1 LETQHVIRVEWRDLR
16 RFCSDVL
23 AGAGLPREEAD
34 VVADSLVHAN
44 LAGLPSH
51 GVSRLNDYLTR
62 LDKGLIEKET
72 RVEVVKESPTTALL
86 DANNG
91 WGQVVSRKAVEM
103 AADKA
108 REYGS
113 AWIGV
118 RNSNHYGT
126 AAYWTTKLASE
137 GMVGISC
144 TNGSPVM
151 AAFGSRQ
158 PSLGTNPISIAVPSP
173 SGRPVVLDMS
183 TSAQARGK
191 ILVAAKNKE
200 PIPEG
205 WAITR
210 DGLPTTDAMEAWE
223 GTILPL
229 GGPKGSGL
237 AIMIDVL
244 SGVLTGA
251 LFGAQM
257 PRMYDDPAPQNLG
270 HLFAAIDV
278 EAMLPME
285 QFLSRMDEKERET
298 RESPP
303 AAGFDEVLMPGD
315 VEYRKAEEYRRDGVP
330 LSAEI
335 HRELEST
342 AERYGVSTDLIS
354 RAKR

>member
-1 LETQHVIRVEWRDLR
+1 VEKQSSIRVDWQDLR

-23 AGAGLPREEAD
+23 AGAGLPRAEAD
-34 VVADSLVHAN
+34 IVADSLVHAN

-51 GVSRLNDYLTR
+51 GVSRLNDYLIR

-72 RVEVVKESPTTALL
+72 RVEIVKETPTTALL

-91 WGQVVSRKAVEM
+91 WGQVASEEAVKVAVS
-103 AADKA
+103 KA

-126 AAYWTTKLASE
+126 AGYWTTKIAAE

-158 PSLGTNPISIAVPSP
+158 PSLGTNPISIAVPSR
-173 SGRPVVLDMS
+173 SGRPMVLDMS

-191 ILVAAKNKE
+191 ILLAVKNGD

-210 DGLPTTDAMEAWE
+210 DGRPTTDAKEAWE
-223 GTILPL
+223 GSILPMA
-229 GGPKGSGL
+229 GPKGSGL

-251 LFGAQM
+251 RFGGHV
-257 PRMYDDPAPQNLG
+257 PRMYDDPAPQELG
-270 HLFAAIDV
+270 HMFAALDI
-278 EAMLPME
+278 EAMMPLGE
-285 QFLSRMDEKERET
+285 FLSQMEEKERET

-315 VEYRKAEEYRRDGVP
+315 LEYRKADEHRRGGVP
-330 LSAEI
+330 LTEEI
-335 HRELEST
+335 YRELVST
-342 AERYGVSTDLIS
+342 ADRYGVSTALIS
-354 RAKR
+354 GEKR

>member
-1 LETQHVIRVEWRDLR
+1 METQHGIRVEWRDLKT
-16 RFCSDVL
+16 FCSDVL
-23 AGAGLPREEAD
+23 TGAGLPRAEANI
-34 VVADSLVHAN
+34 VADSLVHAN

-51 GVSRLNDYLTR
+51 GVSRLGDYLTR

-72 RVEVVKESPTTALL
+72 RVEVVRESPTTALL

-91 WGQVVSRKAVEM
+91 WGQVVSEKAVEM
-103 AADKA
+103 AVDKA
-108 REYGS
+108 KEYGS

-126 AAYWTTKLASE
+126 AGYWTSRLASE

-158 PSLGTNPISIAVPSP
+158 PSLGTNPISIAVPSR

-191 ILVAAKNKE
+191 ILLAAKNKE
-200 PIPEG
+200 SIPEG

-210 DGLPTTDAMEAWE
+210 DGLPTTDAMEAWR
-223 GTILPL
+223 GSILPL

-251 LFGAQM
+251 RFGAQM
-257 PRMYDDPAPQNLG
+257 PRMYDDPAPQGLG
-270 HLFAAIDV
+270 HVFAAINV
-278 EAMLPME
+278 EAMLPLE
-285 QFLSRMDEKERET
+285 HFLSRMEEKERET
-298 RESPP
+298 RESSP

-315 VEYRKAEEYRRDGVP
+315 LEYRKADEHRRDGIP
-330 LSAEI
+330 LTEEI
-335 HRELEST
+335 YRELVST
-342 AERYGVSTDLIS
+342 ADRYGVSTDLIS
-354 RAKR
+354 RAKG